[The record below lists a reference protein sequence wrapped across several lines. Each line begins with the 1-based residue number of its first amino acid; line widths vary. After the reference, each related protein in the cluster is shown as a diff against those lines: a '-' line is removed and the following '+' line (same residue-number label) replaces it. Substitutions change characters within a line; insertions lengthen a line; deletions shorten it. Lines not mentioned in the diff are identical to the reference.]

1 MLTFK
6 DTPSQNTSTNSKTVK
21 VVTPE
26 MVQMSKEKRNNLYVP
41 ETILVKKS
49 NSLRYNEHFLLFL
62 VLKNYQL
69 LGFWQDFIH

>member
-62 VLKNYQL
+62 VLKNYHL